1 MTSVIQREVKA
12 VSEVLVQIDRR
23 IAMTNQWF
31 NIEDKA
37 PKNGENVIIDWTDNK
52 TGEAYFS
59 DAVWNTE
66 IGGWVINSPNSD
78 NFTVHR
84 WRKKG

>member
-1 MTSVIQREVKA
+1 MIV
-12 VSEVLVQIDRR
+12 
-23 IAMTNQWF
+23 NQWYD
-31 NIEDKA
+31 IEDKVPA
-37 PKNGENVIIDWTDNK
+37 NGENVIIDWTDNK

-66 IGGWVINSPNSD
+66 IGGWVINSPNSN

-84 WRKKG
+84 WRRKG